1 MSYVSQAQD
10 PRRRAGALAGTV
22 AINAA
27 IGLAVVTG
35 LTMTGFRAEPDTYK
49 PIITIKTPPPPKPPE
64 PKPTEPAEFV
74 APKPTAPMPPIE
86 LPPAPGPARE
96 VFDPDANLVTEV
108 TRIPEPGPSIVPT
121 PRPAPGFTPKAARP
135 SNDSSRW
142 ITTNDYPRRSL
153 LDGNEGT
160 ARYRLVIGTTGQVA
174 SCEVTTSTGDRQL
187 DQATCRHLT
196 RRAQFEAAT
205 DENGAKVMG
214 TYTGSVRWE
223 IPE

>member
-96 VFDPDANLVTEV
+96 VFDPA
-108 TRIPEPGPSIVPT
+108 
-121 PRPAPGFTPKAARP
+121 
-135 SNDSSRW
+135 
-142 ITTNDYPRRSL
+142 TNDYPRRSL
-153 LDGNEGT
+153 LDGSEGL
-160 ARYRLVIGTTGQVA
+160 ARYRLVIGTNGSVS

>member
-86 LPPAPGPARE
+86 LPPAPGPARGC
-96 VFDPDANLVTEV
+96 A
-108 TRIPEPGPSIVPT
+108 
-121 PRPAPGFTPKAARP
+121 
-135 SNDSSRW
+135 
-142 ITTNDYPRRSL
+142 
-153 LDGNEGT
+153 
-160 ARYRLVIGTTGQVA
+160 
-174 SCEVTTSTGDRQL
+174 
-187 DQATCRHLT
+187 
-196 RRAQFEAAT
+196 
-205 DENGAKVMG
+205 
-214 TYTGSVRWE
+214 
-223 IPE
+223 